1 MKKIEWALRIG
12 VFGTFVGHG
21 LRVMAIKPE
30 WIPYLNT
37 VGFSDEVAVKLMP
50 VIGIIDILV
59 ALIVLIRPFKPVVIY
74 AILWAFLTALIRP
87 VSGEPILEFAE
98 RTANWAVPLAL
109 YLLLY
114 KKNAADN

>member
-12 VFGTFVGHG
+12 TFGTFLGHG
-21 LRVMAIKPE
+21 LYVTTIKPD

-37 VGFSDEVAVKLMP
+37 VGFSDDVAIKLMP
-50 VIGIIDILV
+50 VIGTIDVLV
-59 ALIVLIRPFKPVVIY
+59 ALVILIKPLKPVVIY
-74 AILWAFLTALIRP
+74 ATLWAFLTALIRP
-87 VSGEPILEFAE
+87 LSGEPILEFVE
-98 RTANWAVPLAL
+98 RTANWAGPLAL